1 MEQRAGRGGNKKR
14 RACFSVARRATRRLI
29 TISKNSGNQI
39 WHARSTPPS
48 SCNFTFLVAIILPT
62 LLPFFIYFNSMV
74 FRKLDGWL
82 IPKFYFSFF
91 FLVSFLPFP
100 FLVAQAMRRSKI
112 LKKKKKNRRTRRN
125 SIRIG
130 YSFPISRSN
139 RINKCRFRFDL
150 VKIVL
155 HKTEGGRG
163 WESFQRISFVPF
175 LKILLLERP

>member
-91 FLVSFLPFP
+91 FSNFFSSLSIFSSTSDASFEDTE
-100 FLVAQAMRRSKI
+100 
-112 LKKKKKNRRTRRN
+112 KKKNRRTRRN